1 MGGSITFHSFDD
13 QTGTFHGKLKNQFL
27 ETFFKNLFQLLQT
40 AEETVC
46 FNVLVL
52 LSRNGDISVC
62 ALGTDPTLYAAPR
75 PEARAINYE
84 EADVELASLN
94 TIIKATQTQGI

>member
-1 MGGSITFHSFDD
+1 MLLAVID
-13 QTGTFHGKLKNQFL
+13 LKIICL
-27 ETFFKNLFQLLQT
+27 YGLQT
-40 AEETVC
+40 VEETVC

-52 LSRNGDISVC
+52 LSRNGDICVC

-75 PEARAINYE
+75 PEARPINYE

-94 TIIKATQTQGI
+94 SIIKASQTQGTYSKTELLYR